1 MKHPLSGFAACPAGP
16 APAARTPAARTPAAL
31 LAAVAVAALLAGCG
45 PSHDASANAA
55 GAATGSR
62 SQPAGTVAVAR
73 GKIEVEG
80 GLLDL
85 SPSVA
90 GTVHQL
96 AVKEGQS
103 VQRGQL
109 LLRLADDQL
118 RAELAVAESEAQLAK
133 ARQKARA
140 ARLPQLRQTL
150 ARWQAAARDGAAD
163 AQGVDEAAQAL
174 RDAQAEIDVAAAE
187 AQVAQSKLEQLRAQH
202 KRQELRAPEAGT
214 VVRLATHVGSQAVA
228 GTPAVVLLPQRPLQV
243 RAEINESFAAAV
255 REGMQATVT
264 LDADGAAPQQ
274 LPSARVLRISP
285 VYGTARLQD
294 DQQRGPVRVIE
305 CVLAF
310 DQAPAAAVRVGQNVR
325 VQFHE

>member
-1 MKHPLSGFAACPAGP
+1 MKYPLSGLAASTAGL
-16 APAARTPAARTPAAL
+16 AAAL
-31 LAAVAVAALLAGCG
+31 AAAVLLAGCG
-45 PSHDASANAA
+45 PSHDAPANAGQA
-55 GAATGSR
+55 SAKAQQNGPAA
-62 SQPAGTVAVAR
+62 VAVAR

-85 SPSVA
+85 SPAVA
-90 GTVHQL
+90 GVVQQL
-96 AVKEGQS
+96 SVKEGQS

-109 LLRLADDQL
+109 LLRLADDTGQ
-118 RAELAVAESEAQLAK
+118 ADLAVAESEAQLAK

-140 ARLPQLRQTL
+140 ARLPQLKQTL
-150 ARWQAAARDGAAD
+150 SRWQAAAREGAAD
-163 AQGVDEAAQAL
+163 AQNVDEAAQAL

-187 AQVAQSKLEQLRAQH
+187 AQVAQRKLEQLRAQH

-214 VVRLATHVGSQAVA
+214 VVRLATHAGSQAVP

-255 REGMQATVT
+255 REGMRATVT
-264 LDADGAAPQQ
+264 LDADGAAHQQ

-305 CVLAF
+305 CVLVF
-310 DQAPAAAVRVGQNVR
+310 EQAPAAAVRVGQNVR

>member
-1 MKHPLSGFAACPAGP
+1 MKYPLSGLAASTAGL
-16 APAARTPAARTPAAL
+16 AAAL
-31 LAAVAVAALLAGCG
+31 AAAALLAGCG
-45 PSHDASANAA
+45 PSHDAPANAGQA
-55 GAATGSR
+55 SAKAQQNGPAA
-62 SQPAGTVAVAR
+62 VAVAR

-85 SPSVA
+85 SPAVA
-90 GTVHQL
+90 GVVQQL
-96 AVKEGQS
+96 SVKEGQS

-109 LLRLADDQL
+109 LLRLADDTGQ
-118 RAELAVAESEAQLAK
+118 ADLAVAESEAQLAK

-140 ARLPQLRQTL
+140 ARLPQLKQTL
-150 ARWQAAARDGAAD
+150 SRWQAAAREGAAD
-163 AQGVDEAAQAL
+163 AQNVDEAAQAL

-187 AQVAQSKLEQLRAQH
+187 AQVAQRKLEQLRAQH

-214 VVRLATHVGSQAVA
+214 VVRLATHAGSQAVP

-255 REGMQATVT
+255 REGMRATVT
-264 LDADGAAPQQ
+264 LDADGAAQQQ

-305 CVLAF
+305 CVLVF
-310 DQAPAAAVRVGQNVR
+310 EQAPAAAVRVGQNVR

>member
-1 MKHPLSGFAACPAGP
+1 MKHPLSGLSASTAGL
-16 APAARTPAARTPAAL
+16 AAAL
-31 LAAVAVAALLAGCG
+31 AAAALLAGCG
-45 PSHDASANAA
+45 PSHDAPANAGQA
-55 GAATGSR
+55 SAKAQQNG
-62 SQPAGTVAVAR
+62 PASVAVAR

-85 SPSVA
+85 SPAVA
-90 GTVHQL
+90 GVVQQL
-96 AVKEGQS
+96 SVKEGQS

-109 LLRLADDQL
+109 LLRLADDTGQ
-118 RAELAVAESEAQLAK
+118 ADLAVAESEAQLSK
-133 ARQKARA
+133 SRQKARA
-140 ARLPQLRQTL
+140 ARLPQLKQTL
-150 ARWQAAARDGAAD
+150 SRWQAAAREGAAD
-163 AQGVDEAAQAL
+163 AQNVDEAAQAL

-187 AQVAQSKLEQLRAQH
+187 AQVAQRKLEQLRAQH

-214 VVRLATHVGSQAVA
+214 VVRLATHAGSQAVP

-255 REGMQATVT
+255 REGMRATVT
-264 LDADGAAPQQ
+264 LDADGAAQQQ

-305 CVLAF
+305 CVLVF
-310 DQAPAAAVRVGQNVR
+310 EQAPAAAVRVGQNVR

>member
-1 MKHPLSGFAACPAGP
+1 MKYPLSGLAASTAGL
-16 APAARTPAARTPAAL
+16 AAAL
-31 LAAVAVAALLAGCG
+31 AAAALLAGCG
-45 PSHDASANAA
+45 PSHDAPANAGQA
-55 GAATGSR
+55 SAKAQQNGPAA
-62 SQPAGTVAVAR
+62 VAVAR

-85 SPSVA
+85 SPAVA
-90 GTVHQL
+90 GVVQQL
-96 AVKEGQS
+96 SVKEGQS

-109 LLRLADDQL
+109 LLRLADDTGQ
-118 RAELAVAESEAQLAK
+118 ADLAVAESEAQLAK

-140 ARLPQLRQTL
+140 ARLPQLKQTL
-150 ARWQAAARDGAAD
+150 SRWQAAAREGAAD
-163 AQGVDEAAQAL
+163 AQNVDEAAQAL

-187 AQVAQSKLEQLRAQH
+187 AQVAQRKLEQLRAQH

-214 VVRLATHVGSQAVA
+214 VVRLATHAGSQAVP

-255 REGMQATVT
+255 REGMRATVT
-264 LDADGAAPQQ
+264 LDTDGAAQQQ

-305 CVLAF
+305 CVLVF
-310 DQAPAAAVRVGQNVR
+310 EQAPAAAVRVGQNVR

>member
-1 MKHPLSGFAACPAGP
+1 MKHPLSGLSASTAGL
-16 APAARTPAARTPAAL
+16 AAAL
-31 LAAVAVAALLAGCG
+31 AAAALLAGCG
-45 PSHDASANAA
+45 PSHDAPANAGQA
-55 GAATGSR
+55 SAKAQQNG
-62 SQPAGTVAVAR
+62 PASVAVAR

-85 SPSVA
+85 SPAVA
-90 GTVHQL
+90 GVVQQL
-96 AVKEGQS
+96 SVKEGQS

-109 LLRLADDQL
+109 LLRLADDTGQ
-118 RAELAVAESEAQLAK
+118 ADLAVAESEAQLAK

-140 ARLPQLRQTL
+140 ARLPQLKQTL
-150 ARWQAAARDGAAD
+150 SRWQAAAREGAAD
-163 AQGVDEAAQAL
+163 AQNVDEAAQAL

-187 AQVAQSKLEQLRAQH
+187 AQVAQRKLEQLRAQH

-214 VVRLATHVGSQAVA
+214 VVRLATHAGSQAVP

-264 LDADGAAPQQ
+264 LDADGAAQQQ

-305 CVLAF
+305 CVLVF
-310 DQAPAAAVRVGQNVR
+310 EQAPAAAVRVGQNVR

>member
-1 MKHPLSGFAACPAGP
+1 MKYPLSGLAASTAGL
-16 APAARTPAARTPAAL
+16 AAAL
-31 LAAVAVAALLAGCG
+31 AAAALLAGCG
-45 PSHDASANAA
+45 PSHDAPANAGQA
-55 GAATGSR
+55 SAKAQQNGPAA
-62 SQPAGTVAVAR
+62 VAVAR

-85 SPSVA
+85 SPAVA
-90 GTVHQL
+90 GVVQQL
-96 AVKEGQS
+96 SVKEGQS

-109 LLRLADDQL
+109 LLRLADDTGQ
-118 RAELAVAESEAQLAK
+118 ADLAVAESEAQLAK

-140 ARLPQLRQTL
+140 ARLPQLKQTL
-150 ARWQAAARDGAAD
+150 SRWQAAAREGAAD
-163 AQGVDEAAQAL
+163 AQNVDEAAQAL

-187 AQVAQSKLEQLRAQH
+187 AQVAQRKLEQLRAQH

-214 VVRLATHVGSQAVA
+214 VVRLATHAGSQAVP
-228 GTPAVVLLPQRPLQV
+228 GTPAVVLLPQRALQV

-255 REGMQATVT
+255 REGMRATVT
-264 LDADGAAPQQ
+264 LDADGAAQQQ

-305 CVLAF
+305 CVLVF
-310 DQAPAAAVRVGQNVR
+310 EQAPAAAVRVGQNVR

>member
-1 MKHPLSGFAACPAGP
+1 MKHPLSGLAAS
-16 APAARTPAARTPAAL
+16 TAAL
-31 LAAVAVAALLAGCG
+31 AAALAAAALLAGCG
-45 PSHDASANAA
+45 PSHDAPANAGQA
-55 GAATGSR
+55 NSRAQQNGPAA
-62 SQPAGTVAVAR
+62 VAVAR

-85 SPSVA
+85 SPAVA
-90 GTVHQL
+90 GVVQQL
-96 AVKEGQS
+96 PVKEGQS

-109 LLRLADDQL
+109 LLRLADETGQAD
-118 RAELAVAESEAQLAK
+118 LAVAESEAQLAK

-140 ARLPQLRQTL
+140 ARLPQLKQTL
-150 ARWQAAARDGAAD
+150 SRWQAAAREGAAD
-163 AQGVDEAAQAL
+163 AQNVDEAAQAL
-174 RDAQAEIDVAAAE
+174 RDAQAEIDVASAE
-187 AQVAQSKLEQLRAQH
+187 AQVAQRKLEQLRAQH
-202 KRQELRAPEAGT
+202 RRQELRAPEAGT
-214 VVRLATHVGSQAVA
+214 VVRLATHAGSQAVP

-255 REGMQATVT
+255 REGMRATVT
-264 LDADGAAPQQ
+264 LDADGSAQQQ

-305 CVLAF
+305 CVLVF
-310 DQAPAAAVRVGQNVR
+310 EQAPSAAVRVGQNVR

>member
-1 MKHPLSGFAACPAGP
+1 MKYPLSGLAASTAGL
-16 APAARTPAARTPAAL
+16 AAAL
-31 LAAVAVAALLAGCG
+31 AAAALLAGCG
-45 PSHDASANAA
+45 PSHEAPANAGQASAKAQQNGPAA
-55 GAATGSR
+55 
-62 SQPAGTVAVAR
+62 VAVAR

-85 SPSVA
+85 SPAVA
-90 GTVHQL
+90 GVVQQL
-96 AVKEGQS
+96 SVKEGQS

-109 LLRLADDQL
+109 LLRLADDTGQ
-118 RAELAVAESEAQLAK
+118 ADLAVAESEAQLAK

-140 ARLPQLRQTL
+140 ARLPQLKQTL
-150 ARWQAAARDGAAD
+150 SRWQAAAREGAAD
-163 AQGVDEAAQAL
+163 AQNVDEAAQAL

-187 AQVAQSKLEQLRAQH
+187 AQVAQRKLEQLRAQH

-214 VVRLATHVGSQAVA
+214 VVRLATHAGSQAVP

-264 LDADGAAPQQ
+264 LDADGAAQQQ

-305 CVLAF
+305 CVLVF
-310 DQAPAAAVRVGQNVR
+310 EQAPAAAVRVGQNVR

>member
-1 MKHPLSGFAACPAGP
+1 MKHPLSGLYASTAGL
-16 APAARTPAARTPAAL
+16 AAAL
-31 LAAVAVAALLAGCG
+31 AAAALLAGCG
-45 PSHDASANAA
+45 PSHDAPANAGQA
-55 GAATGSR
+55 SAKAQQNG
-62 SQPAGTVAVAR
+62 PASVAVAR

-85 SPSVA
+85 SPAVA
-90 GTVHQL
+90 GVVQQL
-96 AVKEGQS
+96 SVKEGQS

-109 LLRLADDQL
+109 LLRLADDTGQ
-118 RAELAVAESEAQLAK
+118 ADLAVAESEAQLAK

-140 ARLPQLRQTL
+140 ARLPQLKQTL
-150 ARWQAAARDGAAD
+150 SRWQAAAREGAAD
-163 AQGVDEAAQAL
+163 AQNVDEAAQAL

-187 AQVAQSKLEQLRAQH
+187 AQVAQRKLEQLRAQH

-214 VVRLATHVGSQAVA
+214 VVRLATHAGSQAVP

-264 LDADGAAPQQ
+264 LDADGAAQQQ

-305 CVLAF
+305 CVLVF
-310 DQAPAAAVRVGQNVR
+310 EQAPAAAVRVGQNVR

>member
-1 MKHPLSGFAACPAGP
+1 MKHPLSGLAASTAGL
-16 APAARTPAARTPAAL
+16 AAAL
-31 LAAVAVAALLAGCG
+31 AAAALLAGCG
-45 PSHDASANAA
+45 PSHDAPANAGQA
-55 GAATGSR
+55 SAKAQQNGPAA
-62 SQPAGTVAVAR
+62 VAVAR

-85 SPSVA
+85 SPAVA
-90 GTVHQL
+90 GVVQQL
-96 AVKEGQS
+96 SVKEGQS

-109 LLRLADDQL
+109 LLRLADDTGQ
-118 RAELAVAESEAQLAK
+118 ADLAVAESEAQLAK

-140 ARLPQLRQTL
+140 ARLPQLKQTL
-150 ARWQAAARDGAAD
+150 SRWQAAAREGAAD
-163 AQGVDEAAQAL
+163 AQNVDEAAQAL

-187 AQVAQSKLEQLRAQH
+187 AQVAQRKLEQLRAQH

-214 VVRLATHVGSQAVA
+214 VVRLATHAGSQAVP
-228 GTPAVVLLPQRPLQV
+228 GTPAVVVLPQRPLQV

-255 REGMQATVT
+255 REGMRATVT
-264 LDADGAAPQQ
+264 LDADGAAQQQ

-305 CVLAF
+305 CVLVF
-310 DQAPAAAVRVGQNVR
+310 EQAPAAAVRVGQNVR

>member
-1 MKHPLSGFAACPAGP
+1 MKHPLSGLAASTAGL
-16 APAARTPAARTPAAL
+16 AAAL
-31 LAAVAVAALLAGCG
+31 AAAALLAGCG
-45 PSHDASANAA
+45 PSHDAPANAGQA
-55 GAATGSR
+55 SAKAQQNGPAA
-62 SQPAGTVAVAR
+62 VAVAR

-85 SPSVA
+85 SPAVA
-90 GTVHQL
+90 GVVQQL
-96 AVKEGQS
+96 SVKEGQS

-109 LLRLADDQL
+109 LLRLADDTGQ
-118 RAELAVAESEAQLAK
+118 ADLAVAESEAQLAK

-140 ARLPQLRQTL
+140 ARLPQLKQTL
-150 ARWQAAARDGAAD
+150 SRWQAAAREGAAD
-163 AQGVDEAAQAL
+163 AQNVDEAAQAL

-187 AQVAQSKLEQLRAQH
+187 AQVAQRKLEQLRAQH

-214 VVRLATHVGSQAVA
+214 VVRLATHAGSQAVP

-255 REGMQATVT
+255 REGIRATVT
-264 LDADGAAPQQ
+264 LDADGAAQQQ

-305 CVLAF
+305 CVLVF
-310 DQAPAAAVRVGQNVR
+310 EQAPAAAVRVGQNVR

>member
-1 MKHPLSGFAACPAGP
+1 MKYPLSGLAASTAGL
-16 APAARTPAARTPAAL
+16 AAAL
-31 LAAVAVAALLAGCG
+31 AAAALLAGCG
-45 PSHDASANAA
+45 PSHDAPANAGQA
-55 GAATGSR
+55 SAKAQQNGPAA
-62 SQPAGTVAVAR
+62 VAVAR

-85 SPSVA
+85 SPAVA
-90 GTVHQL
+90 GVVQQL
-96 AVKEGQS
+96 SVKEGQS

-109 LLRLADDQL
+109 LLRLDDDTGQAD
-118 RAELAVAESEAQLAK
+118 LAVAESEAQLAK

-140 ARLPQLRQTL
+140 ARLPQLKQTL
-150 ARWQAAARDGAAD
+150 SRWQAAAREGAAD
-163 AQGVDEAAQAL
+163 AQNVDEAAQAL

-187 AQVAQSKLEQLRAQH
+187 AQVAQRKLEQLRAQH

-214 VVRLATHVGSQAVA
+214 VVRLATHAGSQAVP

-255 REGMQATVT
+255 REGMRATVT
-264 LDADGAAPQQ
+264 LDADGAAQQQ

-305 CVLAF
+305 CVLVF
-310 DQAPAAAVRVGQNVR
+310 EQAPAAAVRVGQNVR

>member
-1 MKHPLSGFAACPAGP
+1 MKYPLSGLAASTAGL
-16 APAARTPAARTPAAL
+16 AAAL
-31 LAAVAVAALLAGCG
+31 AAAALLAGCG
-45 PSHDASANAA
+45 PSHDAPANAGQA
-55 GAATGSR
+55 SAKAQQNGPAA
-62 SQPAGTVAVAR
+62 VAMAR

-85 SPSVA
+85 SPAVA
-90 GTVHQL
+90 GVVQQL
-96 AVKEGQS
+96 SVKEGQS

-109 LLRLADDQL
+109 LLRLADETGQAD
-118 RAELAVAESEAQLAK
+118 LAVAESEAQLAR

-140 ARLPQLRQTL
+140 ARLPQLKQTL
-150 ARWQAAARDGAAD
+150 SRWQAAAREGAAD
-163 AQGVDEAAQAL
+163 AQNVDEAAQAL

-187 AQVAQSKLEQLRAQH
+187 AQVAQRKLEQLRAQH

-214 VVRLATHVGSQAVA
+214 VVRLATHAGSQAVP

-255 REGMQATVT
+255 REGMRATVT
-264 LDADGAAPQQ
+264 LDADGSAQQQ

-305 CVLAF
+305 CVLVF
-310 DQAPAAAVRVGQNVR
+310 EQAPAAAVRVGQNVR

>member
-1 MKHPLSGFAACPAGP
+1 MKHPLGGLAACTAGL
-16 APAARTPAARTPAAL
+16 AAAL
-31 LAAVAVAALLAGCG
+31 AAAALLAGCG
-45 PSHDASANAA
+45 PSHDAPANAGQA
-55 GAATGSR
+55 SAKAQQNGPAA
-62 SQPAGTVAVAR
+62 VAVAR

-85 SPSVA
+85 SPAVA
-90 GTVHQL
+90 GVVQQL
-96 AVKEGQS
+96 SVKEGQS

-109 LLRLADDQL
+109 LLRLTDDTGQAD
-118 RAELAVAESEAQLAK
+118 LAVAESEAQLAK

-140 ARLPQLRQTL
+140 ARLPQLKQTL
-150 ARWQAAARDGAAD
+150 SRWQAAAREGAAD
-163 AQGVDEAAQAL
+163 AQNVDEAAQAL

-187 AQVAQSKLEQLRAQH
+187 AQVAQRKLEQLRAQH

-214 VVRLATHVGSQAVA
+214 VVRLATHAGSQAVP

-264 LDADGAAPQQ
+264 LDADGAAQQ
-274 LPSARVLRISP
+274 PLPSARVLRISP

-294 DQQRGPVRVIE
+294 DQQRGPVRVID
-305 CVLAF
+305 CVLVF
-310 DQAPAAAVRVGQNVR
+310 EQAPAAAVRVGQNVR

>member
-1 MKHPLSGFAACPAGP
+1 MKYPLSGLAASTAGL
-16 APAARTPAARTPAAL
+16 AAAL
-31 LAAVAVAALLAGCG
+31 AAAALLAGCG
-45 PSHDASANAA
+45 PSHDAPANAGQA
-55 GAATGSR
+55 SAKAQQNGPAA
-62 SQPAGTVAVAR
+62 VAVAR

-85 SPSVA
+85 SPAVA
-90 GTVHQL
+90 GVVQQL
-96 AVKEGQS
+96 SVKEGQS

-109 LLRLADDQL
+109 LLRLADDTGQ
-118 RAELAVAESEAQLAK
+118 ADLAVAESEAQLAK

-140 ARLPQLRQTL
+140 ARLPQLKQTL
-150 ARWQAAARDGAAD
+150 ARWQAAAREGAAD
-163 AQGVDEAAQAL
+163 AQNVDEAAQAL

-187 AQVAQSKLEQLRAQH
+187 AQVAQRKLEQLRAQH

-214 VVRLATHVGSQAVA
+214 VVRLATHAGSQAVP

-255 REGMQATVT
+255 REGMRATVT
-264 LDADGAAPQQ
+264 LDADGSAQQQ

-305 CVLAF
+305 CVLVF
-310 DQAPAAAVRVGQNVR
+310 EQAPAAAVRVGQNVR

>member
-1 MKHPLSGFAACPAGP
+1 MKYPLSGLAASTAGL
-16 APAARTPAARTPAAL
+16 AAAL
-31 LAAVAVAALLAGCG
+31 AAAALLAGCG
-45 PSHDASANAA
+45 PSHDAPANAGQA
-55 GAATGSR
+55 SAKAQQNGPAA
-62 SQPAGTVAVAR
+62 VAMAR

-85 SPSVA
+85 SPAVA
-90 GTVHQL
+90 GVVQQL
-96 AVKEGQS
+96 SVKEGQS

-109 LLRLADDQL
+109 LLRLADDTGQ
-118 RAELAVAESEAQLAK
+118 ADLAVAESEAQLAK

-140 ARLPQLRQTL
+140 ARLPQLKQTL
-150 ARWQAAARDGAAD
+150 SRWQAAAREGAAD
-163 AQGVDEAAQAL
+163 AQNVDEAAQAL

-187 AQVAQSKLEQLRAQH
+187 AQVAQRKLEQLRAQH

-214 VVRLATHVGSQAVA
+214 VVRLATHAGSQAVP

-255 REGMQATVT
+255 REGMRATVT
-264 LDADGAAPQQ
+264 LDADGAAQQQ

-305 CVLAF
+305 CVLVF
-310 DQAPAAAVRVGQNVR
+310 EQAPAAAVRVGQNVR

>member
-1 MKHPLSGFAACPAGP
+1 MKHPLSGLSASTAGL
-16 APAARTPAARTPAAL
+16 AAAL
-31 LAAVAVAALLAGCG
+31 AAAALLAGCG
-45 PSHDASANAA
+45 PSHDAPANAGQA
-55 GAATGSR
+55 SAKAQQNG
-62 SQPAGTVAVAR
+62 PASVAVAR

-85 SPSVA
+85 SPAVA
-90 GTVHQL
+90 GVVQQL
-96 AVKEGQS
+96 SVKEGQS

-109 LLRLADDQL
+109 LLRLADDTGQ
-118 RAELAVAESEAQLAK
+118 ADLAVAESEAQLAK

-140 ARLPQLRQTL
+140 ARLPQLKQTL
-150 ARWQAAARDGAAD
+150 SRWQAAAREGAAD
-163 AQGVDEAAQAL
+163 AQNVDEAAQAL

-187 AQVAQSKLEQLRAQH
+187 AQVAQLKLEQLRAQH

-214 VVRLATHVGSQAVA
+214 VVRLATHAGSQAVP

-264 LDADGAAPQQ
+264 LDADGAAQQQ

-305 CVLAF
+305 CVLVF
-310 DQAPAAAVRVGQNVR
+310 EQAPAAAVRVGQNVR

>member
-1 MKHPLSGFAACPAGP
+1 MKYPLSGLAASTAGL
-16 APAARTPAARTPAAL
+16 AAAL
-31 LAAVAVAALLAGCG
+31 AAAALLAGCG
-45 PSHDASANAA
+45 PSHDAPANAGQA
-55 GAATGSR
+55 SAKAQQNGPAA
-62 SQPAGTVAVAR
+62 VAVAR

-85 SPSVA
+85 SPAVA
-90 GTVHQL
+90 GVVQQL
-96 AVKEGQS
+96 SVKEGQS

-109 LLRLADDQL
+109 LLRLADDTGQ
-118 RAELAVAESEAQLAK
+118 ADLAVAESEAQLAK

-140 ARLPQLRQTL
+140 ARLPQLKQTL
-150 ARWQAAARDGAAD
+150 SRWQAAAREGAAD
-163 AQGVDEAAQAL
+163 AQNVDEAAQAL

-187 AQVAQSKLEQLRAQH
+187 AQVAQRKLEQLRAQH

-214 VVRLATHVGSQAVA
+214 VVRLATHAGSHAVP

-255 REGMQATVT
+255 REGMRATVT
-264 LDADGAAPQQ
+264 LDADGAAQQQ

-305 CVLAF
+305 CVLVF
-310 DQAPAAAVRVGQNVR
+310 EQAPAAAVRVGQNVR

>member
-1 MKHPLSGFAACPAGP
+1 MKHPLSGLSASTAGL
-16 APAARTPAARTPAAL
+16 AAAL
-31 LAAVAVAALLAGCG
+31 AAAALLAGCG
-45 PSHDASANAA
+45 PSHDAPANAGQA
-55 GAATGSR
+55 SAKAQQNG
-62 SQPAGTVAVAR
+62 PASVAVAR

-85 SPSVA
+85 SPAVA
-90 GTVHQL
+90 GVVQQL
-96 AVKEGQS
+96 SVKEGQS

-109 LLRLADDQL
+109 LLRLADDTGQADL
-118 RAELAVAESEAQLAK
+118 VVAESEAQLAK

-140 ARLPQLRQTL
+140 ARLPQLKQTL
-150 ARWQAAARDGAAD
+150 SRWQAAAREGAAD
-163 AQGVDEAAQAL
+163 AQNVDEAAQAL

-187 AQVAQSKLEQLRAQH
+187 AQVAQRKLEQLRAQH

-214 VVRLATHVGSQAVA
+214 VVRLATHAGSQAVP

-255 REGMQATVT
+255 REGMRATVT
-264 LDADGAAPQQ
+264 LDADGAAQQQ

-305 CVLAF
+305 CVLVF
-310 DQAPAAAVRVGQNVR
+310 EQAPAAAVRVGQNVR

>member
-1 MKHPLSGFAACPAGP
+1 MKHPLSGLSASTAGL
-16 APAARTPAARTPAAL
+16 AAAL
-31 LAAVAVAALLAGCG
+31 AAAALLAGCG
-45 PSHDASANAA
+45 PSHDAPANAGQA
-55 GAATGSR
+55 SAKAQQNG
-62 SQPAGTVAVAR
+62 PASVAVAR

-85 SPSVA
+85 SPAVA
-90 GTVHQL
+90 GVVQQL
-96 AVKEGQS
+96 SVKEGQS

-109 LLRLADDQL
+109 LLRLADDTGQ
-118 RAELAVAESEAQLAK
+118 ADLAVAESEAQLAK

-140 ARLPQLRQTL
+140 ARLPQLKQTL
-150 ARWQAAARDGAAD
+150 SRWQAAAREGAAD
-163 AQGVDEAAQAL
+163 AQNVDEAAQAL

-187 AQVAQSKLEQLRAQH
+187 AQVAQRKLEQLRAQH

-214 VVRLATHVGSQAVA
+214 VVRLATHAGSQAVP

-255 REGMQATVT
+255 REGMRATVT
-264 LDADGAAPQQ
+264 LDADGSAQQQ

-294 DQQRGPVRVIE
+294 DQQRGPARVIE
-305 CVLAF
+305 CVLVF
-310 DQAPAAAVRVGQNVR
+310 EQAPAAAVRVGQNVR

>member
-1 MKHPLSGFAACPAGP
+1 MKYPLSGLAVSTAGL
-16 APAARTPAARTPAAL
+16 AAAL
-31 LAAVAVAALLAGCG
+31 AAAALLAGCG
-45 PSHDASANAA
+45 PSHDAPANAGQA
-55 GAATGSR
+55 SAKAQQNGPAA
-62 SQPAGTVAVAR
+62 VAVAR

-85 SPSVA
+85 SPAVA
-90 GTVHQL
+90 GVVQQL
-96 AVKEGQS
+96 SVKEGQS

-109 LLRLADDQL
+109 LLRLADDTGQ
-118 RAELAVAESEAQLAK
+118 ADLAVAESEAQLAK

-140 ARLPQLRQTL
+140 ARLPQLKQTL
-150 ARWQAAARDGAAD
+150 SRWQAAAREGAAD
-163 AQGVDEAAQAL
+163 AQNVDEAAQAL

-187 AQVAQSKLEQLRAQH
+187 AQVAQRKLEQLRAQH

-214 VVRLATHVGSQAVA
+214 VVRLATHAGSQAVP
-228 GTPAVVLLPQRPLQV
+228 GTPAVVVLPQRPLQV

-255 REGMQATVT
+255 REGMRATVT
-264 LDADGAAPQQ
+264 LDADGAAQQQ

-305 CVLAF
+305 CVLVF
-310 DQAPAAAVRVGQNVR
+310 EQAPAAAVRVGQNVR

>member
-1 MKHPLSGFAACPAGP
+1 MKHPLSGLSASTAGL
-16 APAARTPAARTPAAL
+16 AAAL
-31 LAAVAVAALLAGCG
+31 AAAALLAGCG
-45 PSHDASANAA
+45 PSHDAPANAGQA
-55 GAATGSR
+55 SAKAQQNGPAA
-62 SQPAGTVAVAR
+62 VAVAR

-85 SPSVA
+85 SPAVA
-90 GTVHQL
+90 GVVQQL
-96 AVKEGQS
+96 SVKEGQS

-109 LLRLADDQL
+109 LLRLADDTGQ
-118 RAELAVAESEAQLAK
+118 ADLAVAESEAQLAK

-140 ARLPQLRQTL
+140 ARLPQLKQTL
-150 ARWQAAARDGAAD
+150 SRWQAAAREGAAD
-163 AQGVDEAAQAL
+163 AQNVDEAAQAL

-187 AQVAQSKLEQLRAQH
+187 AQVAQRKLEQLRAQH

-214 VVRLATHVGSQAVA
+214 VVRLATHAGSQAVP

-255 REGMQATVT
+255 REGMRATVT
-264 LDADGAAPQQ
+264 LDADGAAQQQ
-274 LPSARVLRISP
+274 LPSARMLRISP

-305 CVLAF
+305 CVLVF
-310 DQAPAAAVRVGQNVR
+310 EQAPAAAVRVGQNVR

>member
-1 MKHPLSGFAACPAGP
+1 MKYPLSGLAASTAGL
-16 APAARTPAARTPAAL
+16 AAAL
-31 LAAVAVAALLAGCG
+31 AAAALLAGCG
-45 PSHDASANAA
+45 PSHDAPANAGQA
-55 GAATGSR
+55 SAKAQQNGPAA
-62 SQPAGTVAVAR
+62 VAVAR

-85 SPSVA
+85 SPAVA
-90 GTVHQL
+90 GVVQQL
-96 AVKEGQS
+96 SVKEGQS

-109 LLRLADDQL
+109 LLRLADDTGQ
-118 RAELAVAESEAQLAK
+118 ADLAVAESEAQLAK

-140 ARLPQLRQTL
+140 ARLPQLKQTL
-150 ARWQAAARDGAAD
+150 SRWQAAAREGAAD
-163 AQGVDEAAQAL
+163 AQNVDEAAQAL

-187 AQVAQSKLEQLRAQH
+187 AQVAQRKLEQLRAQH

-214 VVRLATHVGSQAVA
+214 VVRLATHAGSQAVP
-228 GTPAVVLLPQRPLQV
+228 GTPAVVVLPQRPLQV

-255 REGMQATVT
+255 REGMRATVT
-264 LDADGAAPQQ
+264 LDADGAAQQQ

-305 CVLAF
+305 CVLVF
-310 DQAPAAAVRVGQNVR
+310 EQVPAAAVRVGQNVR

>member
-1 MKHPLSGFAACPAGP
+1 MKYPMSGFAASTAGL
-16 APAARTPAARTPAAL
+16 AAAL
-31 LAAVAVAALLAGCG
+31 AAAALLAGCG
-45 PSHDASANAA
+45 PSHDAAANAA
-55 GAATGSR
+55 QASAKAQQNGPAA
-62 SQPAGTVAVAR
+62 VAVAR

-85 SPSVA
+85 SPAVA
-90 GTVHQL
+90 GVVQQL
-96 AVKEGQS
+96 SVKEGQS
-103 VQRGQL
+103 VQRGHL
-109 LLRLADDQL
+109 LLRLADDTGQ
-118 RAELAVAESEAQLAK
+118 ADLAVAESEAQLAK

-140 ARLPQLRQTL
+140 ARLPQLKQTL
-150 ARWQAAARDGAAD
+150 SRWQAAAREGAAD
-163 AQGVDEAAQAL
+163 AQNVDEAAQAL

-187 AQVAQSKLEQLRAQH
+187 AQVAQRKLEQLRAQH

-214 VVRLATHVGSQAVA
+214 VVRLATHAGSQAVP

-255 REGMQATVT
+255 REGMRATVT
-264 LDADGAAPQQ
+264 LDADGAAQQQ

-294 DQQRGPVRVIE
+294 DQQRGPVRVID
-305 CVLAF
+305 CVLVF

-325 VQFHE
+325 VLFHE

>member
-1 MKHPLSGFAACPAGP
+1 MKHPLSGLSASTAGL
-16 APAARTPAARTPAAL
+16 AAAL
-31 LAAVAVAALLAGCG
+31 AAAALLAGCG
-45 PSHDASANAA
+45 PSHDAPANAGQA
-55 GAATGSR
+55 SAKAQQNG
-62 SQPAGTVAVAR
+62 PASVAVAR

-85 SPSVA
+85 SPAVA
-90 GTVHQL
+90 GVVQQL
-96 AVKEGQS
+96 SVKEGQS

-109 LLRLADDQL
+109 LLRLADETGQAD
-118 RAELAVAESEAQLAK
+118 LAVAESEAQLAK

-140 ARLPQLRQTL
+140 ARLPQLKQTL
-150 ARWQAAARDGAAD
+150 SRWQAAAREGAAD
-163 AQGVDEAAQAL
+163 AQNVDEAAQAL

-187 AQVAQSKLEQLRAQH
+187 AQVAQRKLEQLRAQH

-214 VVRLATHVGSQAVA
+214 VVRLATHAGSQAVP

-255 REGMQATVT
+255 REGMRATVT
-264 LDADGAAPQQ
+264 LDADGAVQQQ

-305 CVLAF
+305 CVLVF
-310 DQAPAAAVRVGQNVR
+310 EQAPAAAVRVGQNVR

>member
-1 MKHPLSGFAACPAGP
+1 MNYPLSGLAASTAGL
-16 APAARTPAARTPAAL
+16 AAAL
-31 LAAVAVAALLAGCG
+31 AAAALLAGCG
-45 PSHDASANAA
+45 PSHDAPANAGQA
-55 GAATGSR
+55 SAKAQQNGPAA
-62 SQPAGTVAVAR
+62 VAVAR

-85 SPSVA
+85 SPAVA
-90 GTVHQL
+90 GVVQQL
-96 AVKEGQS
+96 SVKEGQS

-109 LLRLADDQL
+109 LLRLADDTGQ
-118 RAELAVAESEAQLAK
+118 ADLAVAESEAQLAK

-140 ARLPQLRQTL
+140 ARLPQLKQTL
-150 ARWQAAARDGAAD
+150 SRWQAAAREGAAD
-163 AQGVDEAAQAL
+163 AQNVDEAAQAL

-187 AQVAQSKLEQLRAQH
+187 AQVAQRKLEQLRAQH

-214 VVRLATHVGSQAVA
+214 VVRLATHAGSQAVP
-228 GTPAVVLLPQRPLQV
+228 GTPAVVVLPQRPLQV

-255 REGMQATVT
+255 REGMRATVT
-264 LDADGAAPQQ
+264 LDADGAAQQQ

-305 CVLAF
+305 CVLVF
-310 DQAPAAAVRVGQNVR
+310 EQAPAAAVRVGQNVR

>member
-1 MKHPLSGFAACPAGP
+1 MKHPLSGLVASTAGL
-16 APAARTPAARTPAAL
+16 AAAL
-31 LAAVAVAALLAGCG
+31 AAAALLAGCG
-45 PSHDASANAA
+45 PSHEAPANAGQASAKAQQNGPAA
-55 GAATGSR
+55 
-62 SQPAGTVAVAR
+62 VAVAR

-85 SPSVA
+85 SPAVA
-90 GTVHQL
+90 GVVQQL
-96 AVKEGQS
+96 SVKEGQS

-109 LLRLADDQL
+109 LMRLADDTGQ
-118 RAELAVAESEAQLAK
+118 ADLAVAESEAQLAK

-150 ARWQAAARDGAAD
+150 SRWQAAAREGAAD
-163 AQGVDEAAQAL
+163 AQNVDEAAQAL

-187 AQVAQSKLEQLRAQH
+187 AQVAQRKLEQVRAQH

-214 VVRLATHVGSQAVA
+214 VVRLATHAGSQAVP

-264 LDADGAAPQQ
+264 LDADGAAQQQ

-294 DQQRGPVRVIE
+294 DQQRGPVRVID
-305 CVLAF
+305 CVLVF
-310 DQAPAAAVRVGQNVR
+310 DQAPAASVRVGQNVR

>member
-1 MKHPLSGFAACPAGP
+1 MKHPLRGLAASTAGL
-16 APAARTPAARTPAAL
+16 AAAL
-31 LAAVAVAALLAGCG
+31 AAAALLAGCG
-45 PSHDASANAA
+45 PSHDAPANAGQA
-55 GAATGSR
+55 SAKAQQNG
-62 SQPAGTVAVAR
+62 PASVAVAR

-85 SPSVA
+85 SPAVA
-90 GTVHQL
+90 GVVQQL
-96 AVKEGQS
+96 SVKEGQS

-109 LLRLADDQL
+109 LLRLADDTGQ
-118 RAELAVAESEAQLAK
+118 ADLAVAESEAQLAK

-140 ARLPQLRQTL
+140 ARLPQLKQTL
-150 ARWQAAARDGAAD
+150 SRWQAAAREGAAD
-163 AQGVDEAAQAL
+163 AQNVDEAAQAL

-187 AQVAQSKLEQLRAQH
+187 AQVAQRKLEQLRAQH

-214 VVRLATHVGSQAVA
+214 VVRLATHAGSQAVP

-255 REGMQATVT
+255 REGMRATVT
-264 LDADGAAPQQ
+264 LDADGAAQQQ

-305 CVLAF
+305 CVLVF
-310 DQAPAAAVRVGQNVR
+310 EQAPAAAVRVGQNVR

>member
-1 MKHPLSGFAACPAGP
+1 MKYPLSGLAASTAGL
-16 APAARTPAARTPAAL
+16 AAAL
-31 LAAVAVAALLAGCG
+31 AAAALLAGCG
-45 PSHDASANAA
+45 PSHDAPANAGQA
-55 GAATGSR
+55 SAKAQQNGPAA
-62 SQPAGTVAVAR
+62 VAMAR

-85 SPSVA
+85 SPAVA
-90 GTVHQL
+90 GVVQQL
-96 AVKEGQS
+96 SVKEGQS

-109 LLRLADDQL
+109 LLRLADDTGQ
-118 RAELAVAESEAQLAK
+118 ADLAVAESEAQLAK

-140 ARLPQLRQTL
+140 ARLPQLKQTL
-150 ARWQAAARDGAAD
+150 SRWQAAAREGAAD
-163 AQGVDEAAQAL
+163 AQNVDEAAQAL

-187 AQVAQSKLEQLRAQH
+187 AQVAQRKLEQLRAQH

-214 VVRLATHVGSQAVA
+214 VVRLATHAGSQAVP
-228 GTPAVVLLPQRPLQV
+228 GTPAVVVLPQRPLQV

-255 REGMQATVT
+255 REGMRATVT
-264 LDADGAAPQQ
+264 LDADGAAQQQ

-305 CVLAF
+305 CVLVF
-310 DQAPAAAVRVGQNVR
+310 EQAPAAAVRVGQNVR

>member
-1 MKHPLSGFAACPAGP
+1 MKYPLSGLAASTAGL
-16 APAARTPAARTPAAL
+16 AAAL
-31 LAAVAVAALLAGCG
+31 AAAALLAGCG
-45 PSHDASANAA
+45 PSHDAPANAGQA
-55 GAATGSR
+55 SAKAQQNGPAA
-62 SQPAGTVAVAR
+62 VAVAR

-85 SPSVA
+85 SPAVA
-90 GTVHQL
+90 GVVQQL
-96 AVKEGQS
+96 SVKEGQS

-109 LLRLADDQL
+109 LLRLADDTGQ
-118 RAELAVAESEAQLAK
+118 ADLAVAESEAQLAK

-140 ARLPQLRQTL
+140 ARLPQLKQTL
-150 ARWQAAARDGAAD
+150 SRWQAAAREGAAD
-163 AQGVDEAAQAL
+163 AQNVDEAAQAL

-187 AQVAQSKLEQLRAQH
+187 AQVAQRKLEQLRAQH

-214 VVRLATHVGSQAVA
+214 VVRLATHAGSQAVP
-228 GTPAVVLLPQRPLQV
+228 GTPDVVLLPQRPLQV

-255 REGMQATVT
+255 REGMRATVT
-264 LDADGAAPQQ
+264 LDADGAAQQQ

-305 CVLAF
+305 CVLVF
-310 DQAPAAAVRVGQNVR
+310 EQAPAAAVRVGQNVR

>member
-1 MKHPLSGFAACPAGP
+1 MKHPLSGLAASTAGL
-16 APAARTPAARTPAAL
+16 AAAL
-31 LAAVAVAALLAGCG
+31 AAAALLAGCG
-45 PSHDASANAA
+45 PSHDAPANAGQA
-55 GAATGSR
+55 SAKAQQNGPAA
-62 SQPAGTVAVAR
+62 VAVAR

-85 SPSVA
+85 SPAVA
-90 GTVHQL
+90 GVVQQL
-96 AVKEGQS
+96 SVKEGQS

-109 LLRLADDQL
+109 LLRLADETGQAD
-118 RAELAVAESEAQLAK
+118 LAVAESEAQLAK

-140 ARLPQLRQTL
+140 ARLPQLKQTL
-150 ARWQAAARDGAAD
+150 SRWQAAAREGAAD
-163 AQGVDEAAQAL
+163 AQNVDEAAQAL

-187 AQVAQSKLEQLRAQH
+187 AQVAQRKLEQLRAQH

-214 VVRLATHVGSQAVA
+214 VVRLATHAGSQAVP

-255 REGMQATVT
+255 REGMRATVT
-264 LDADGAAPQQ
+264 LDADGAAQQQ

-305 CVLAF
+305 CVLVF
-310 DQAPAAAVRVGQNVR
+310 EQAPAAAVRVGQNVR

>member
-1 MKHPLSGFAACPAGP
+1 MKHPLSGLAASTAGL
-16 APAARTPAARTPAAL
+16 AAAL
-31 LAAVAVAALLAGCG
+31 AAAALLAGCG
-45 PSHDASANAA
+45 PSHDAPANAGQA
-55 GAATGSR
+55 SAKAQQNGPAA
-62 SQPAGTVAVAR
+62 VAVAR

-85 SPSVA
+85 SPAVA
-90 GTVHQL
+90 GVVQQL
-96 AVKEGQS
+96 SVKEGQS

-109 LLRLADDQL
+109 LLRLADDTGQ
-118 RAELAVAESEAQLAK
+118 ADLAVAESEAQLAK

-140 ARLPQLRQTL
+140 ARLPQLKQTL
-150 ARWQAAARDGAAD
+150 SRWQAAAREGAAD
-163 AQGVDEAAQAL
+163 AQNVDEAAQAL

-187 AQVAQSKLEQLRAQH
+187 AQVAQRKLEQLRAQH

-214 VVRLATHVGSQAVA
+214 VVRLATHAGSQAVP

-255 REGMQATVT
+255 REGMRATVT
-264 LDADGAAPQQ
+264 LDADGSAQQQ

-305 CVLAF
+305 CVLVF
-310 DQAPAAAVRVGQNVR
+310 EQAPAAAVRVGQNVR

>member
-1 MKHPLSGFAACPAGP
+1 MKYPLSGLAASTAGL
-16 APAARTPAARTPAAL
+16 AAAL
-31 LAAVAVAALLAGCG
+31 AAAALLAGCG
-45 PSHDASANAA
+45 PSHEAPANAGQASAKAQQNGPAA
-55 GAATGSR
+55 
-62 SQPAGTVAVAR
+62 VAVAR

-85 SPSVA
+85 SPAVA
-90 GTVHQL
+90 GVVQQL
-96 AVKEGQS
+96 SVKEGQS

-109 LLRLADDQL
+109 LLRLADDTGQ
-118 RAELAVAESEAQLAK
+118 ADLAVAESEAQLAK

-140 ARLPQLRQTL
+140 ARLPQLKQTL
-150 ARWQAAARDGAAD
+150 SRWQAAAREGAAD
-163 AQGVDEAAQAL
+163 AQNVDEAAQAL

-187 AQVAQSKLEQLRAQH
+187 AQVAQRKLEQLRAQH

-214 VVRLATHVGSQAVA
+214 VVRLATHAGSQAVP

-264 LDADGAAPQQ
+264 LDADGAAQQQ

-294 DQQRGPVRVIE
+294 DQQRGPVRVID
-305 CVLAF
+305 CVLVF
-310 DQAPAAAVRVGQNVR
+310 EQAPAAAVRVGQNVR